1 MQEGH
6 TENVAVLVIV
16 SIGFGRVVANALHG
30 RFVFHSITMEDM
42 HMNKTAKTASTQKE
56 YMTIKDVQDYLN
68 ISQSQAYQ
76 LSHRKDFPVCRF
88 GGSIRIPRTA
98 FLRWV
103 EMHTRMPEALA
114 SGVA

>member
-1 MQEGH
+1 MN
-6 TENVAVLVIV
+6 ENTKLT
-16 SIGFGRVVANALHG
+16 N
-30 RFVFHSITMEDM
+30 
-42 HMNKTAKTASTQKE
+42 E
-56 YMTIKDVQDYLN
+56 YLTIKDIQSYLN
-68 ISQSQAYQ
+68 VSQAQAYQ

-103 EMHTRMPEALA
+103 ELHTQMPENLF